1 MELNEEKEGMRIV
14 DYRTYIITWLILLLL
29 LALNIS
35 VSRILVKG
43 ITVLLNVIIASCM
56 ALLNL
61 VFFMNLRYEGRFL
74 KMMVSLAV
82 LVLTLIILFTF
93 SDVWFRVG

>member
-1 MELNEEKEGMRIV
+1 MERKDTGEKILIV
-14 DYRTYIITWLILLLL
+14 SYRTYVVTWLALLVL

-35 VSRILVKG
+35 VSQVLVKG
-43 ITVLLNVIIASCM
+43 ITVLLNIIIASCM

-74 KMMVSLAV
+74 KMMVFMAIM
-82 LVLTLIILFTF
+82 VLTLIILFTF
-93 SDVWFRVG
+93 SDVWFRAG

>member
-1 MELNEEKEGMRIV
+1 MERSEAKERVPIV
-14 DYRTYIITWLILLLL
+14 SYRSYIITWLILLLL

-35 VSRILVKG
+35 VSQVLVKG
-43 ITVLLNVIIASCM
+43 ITVLLNIVIASCM
-56 ALLNL
+56 AIMNL

-74 KMMVSLAV
+74 KMMVTMAI

-93 SDVWFRVG
+93 SDVWFRAG

>member
-1 MELNEEKEGMRIV
+1 MRIV

-43 ITVLLNVIIASCM
+43 ITVLVNVIIASCM

-93 SDVWFRVG
+93 SDVWFRAG

>member
-1 MELNEEKEGMRIV
+1 MEQNEAKEGMRIV

-56 ALLNL
+56 AFLNL

-93 SDVWFRVG
+93 SDVWFRAG

>member
-1 MELNEEKEGMRIV
+1 MEQDEARERVYIV
-14 DYRTYIITWLILLLL
+14 SYGTYITTWLILLLL

-35 VSRILVKG
+35 VSQVLVKG
-43 ITVLLNVIIASCM
+43 ITVLLNIIIASCM
-56 ALLNL
+56 AFLNL

-74 KMMVSLAV
+74 KMMVSLAI

-93 SDVWFRVG
+93 SDVWFRAG